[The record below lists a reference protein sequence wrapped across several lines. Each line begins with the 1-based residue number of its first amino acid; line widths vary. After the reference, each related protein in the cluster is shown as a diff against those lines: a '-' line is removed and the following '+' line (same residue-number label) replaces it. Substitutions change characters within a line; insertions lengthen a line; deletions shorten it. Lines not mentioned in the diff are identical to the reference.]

1 MKLKI
6 DRENDALYLR
16 LDDNAIIDSEEVQP
30 GIILDYDEKGNVI
43 GIEVLKLSS
52 RTNAEQLKTFL
63 YET

>member
-1 MKLKI
+1 LKLKI